1 MRCGSSHDS
10 FSSATRPGHFPDR
23 LAPTGDSAMTSRAGG
38 TKSIDKLA
46 ILRNHPLFGQLDV
59 DALNRL
65 ASYSH
70 TKSVKA
76 GATIFERGDPGTS
89 LFAVLH
95 GTVKISN
102 RSADGKDAVLNMIA
116 AGAIWGQ
123 IALLDG
129 QPRTADAF
137 AVSDCELMFIERRDF
152 VPLVRQNPDIAL
164 KLIEILCGRIRHT
177 SEQVEDMT
185 FLDLPAR
192 LAKTLL
198 SLSALSGSA
207 PLRRVSITQ
216 REIGQIIGMSRESTN
231 KQLREWEDKKWVK
244 LERGGVVVLDAR
256 PLAEIVSADGHDPD

>member
-1 MRCGSSHDS
+1 M
-10 FSSATRPGHFPDR
+10 A
-23 LAPTGDSAMTSRAGG
+23 ARAGD
-38 TKSIDKLA
+38 TKAFDKLA
-46 ILRNHPLFGQLDV
+46 ILRNHSLFGQLDV

-89 LFAVLH
+89 LFAVLR

-102 RSADGKDAVLNMIA
+102 QSSNGKDAVLNMIP
-116 AGAIWGQ
+116 AGGIFGE

-129 QPRTADAF
+129 QSRTADAF

-207 PLRRVSITQ
+207 PLQRISITQ
-216 REIGQIIGMSRESTN
+216 REIGQMIGMSRESTN
-231 KQLREWEDKKWVK
+231 KQLREWEDKKWVR
-244 LERGGVVVLDAR
+244 LERGGLVVLDPE
-256 PLAEIVSADGHDPD
+256 PLTEIVEAGGGDEG

>member
-1 MRCGSSHDS
+1 
-10 FSSATRPGHFPDR
+10 
-23 LAPTGDSAMTSRAGG
+23 MTARAVE
-38 TKSIDKLA
+38 TKAFDKLA
-46 ILRNHPLFGQLDV
+46 ILRNHSLFGQLDV

-102 RSADGKDAVLNMIA
+102 RSADGKDAVLNMIT
-116 AGAIWGQ
+116 AGGICGE
-123 IALLDG
+123 IALFDG
-129 QPRTADAF
+129 QPRTADAS

-152 VPLVRQNPDIAL
+152 VPLVKQNPDIAL

-185 FLDLPAR
+185 FLNLAAR

-198 SLSALSGSA
+198 SLSDQAGPA
-207 PLRRVSITQ
+207 AQRRIAITQ

-231 KQLREWEDKKWVK
+231 KQLREWEDKKWVR
-244 LERGGVVVLDAR
+244 LERGGVVVLDPH
-256 PLAEIVSADGHDPD
+256 PLAEIVEAGGAGEE